1 MKLTDSSAAEVGT
14 SNVSAITSSTTLFR
28 QFMCYF
34 AITISQ
40 AITGTIG
47 IVKNGI
53 GGLTFTGACNYTGP
67 TQINGGQIVISGAS
81 ASTLNGVI
89 SGTGVLTKTGTG
101 TLTLGGNN
109 TYSGGTV
116 FAPSAASATITYSS
130 GNAFGTGLFT
140 AQGSCQIITS
150 GNVTLPNNFQINSG
164 TTLQY
169 RTAGNN
175 IITAT
180 GDVAGSGGVSKFGNG
195 TLRLDGTLTYTG
207 STTINAGFIRAKKTT
222 GASTATATF
231 QYGNLSLVV
240 SFNVSP
246 PSGVTTFRFFQGTT
260 TQTYATVTLV
270 GLPSGSTATY
280 NSANSTLSVTV
291 P

>member
-53 GGLTFTGACNYTGP
+53 GGLTFTGACTYTGT
-67 TQINGGQIVISGAS
+67 TQINGGQIVISGTV

-89 SGTGVLTKTGTG
+89 SGTGVLTKTGSG

-116 FAPSAASATITYSS
+116 YAPTSATGTITYSS

-140 AQGSCQIITS
+140 AQGQCQIITG
-150 GNVTLPNNFQINSG
+150 GNVTLPNNFQLNLGTAMQFRSTGAPTITVSG
-164 TTLQY
+164 
-169 RTAGNN
+169 N
-175 IITAT
+175 I
-180 GDVAGSGGVSKFGNG
+180 AGSGSVNKTGNG

-207 STTINAGFIRAKKTT
+207 STTITGGFIRAIKTS

-231 QYGNLSLVV
+231 QSGNLSLVV
-240 SFNVSP
+240 SFNVAP
-246 PSGVTTFRFFQGTT
+246 PSGITTFRFFQGTT

-270 GLPSGSTATY
+270 GLPVGSTATY
-280 NSANSTLSVTV
+280 NSANSTLTVTV